1 MIEKKGELFKSVT
14 NVILST
20 RRMTENEK
28 DREFVEYVVKM
39 LVDKPEDVK
48 VERKIDEMGVLITLD
63 VNPQDMGMV
72 IGREG
77 MTAKALRTL
86 LRVIGARNNARVNL
100 KINEPEGSTRPPREP
115 RENRENREPRD
126 NRESSDGEDRGTV
139 NDIPP
144 REPEAPAEKRSLD
157 DVMNDIQI

>member
-1 MIEKKGELFKSVT
+1 MTDNVKDKDFIE
-14 NVILST
+14 
-20 RRMTENEK
+20 
-28 DREFVEYVVKM
+28 YAVKM
-39 LVDKPEDVK
+39 LVDNPDDVR

-63 VNPQDMGMV
+63 VNPKDMGMV

-100 KINEPEGSTRPPREP
+100 KINEPEGSERPPREP
-115 RENRENREPRD
+115 REFRD
-126 NRESSDGEDRGTV
+126 ARPASSG
-139 NDIPP
+139 PAA
-144 REPEAPAEKRSLD
+144 PEEKKTLD

>member
-1 MIEKKGELFKSVT
+1 MKHMEQERDQQFI
-14 NVILST
+14 
-20 RRMTENEK
+20 
-28 DREFVEYVVKM
+28 EYVVKM
-39 LVDKPEDVK
+39 LVDKPEAVK

-63 VNPQDMGMV
+63 VHPEDMGMV

-100 KINEPEGSTRPPREP
+100 KINEPEGSERPRRERSERTERP
-115 RENRENREPRD
+115 AQ
-126 NRESSDGEDRGTV
+126 SDEDSAAPGEKFDHYEQ
-139 NDIPP
+139 P
-144 REPEAPAEKRSLD
+144 APEKRSLD